1 MIGML
6 DPEYREVTEGYA
18 EVRNTFRLPS
28 REVVAG
34 LYVTD
39 GKITRQLTVR
49 VLRSGVVLHDGR
61 LGSLRRFK
69 EDVREVTS
77 GYECGVVVDGFND
90 IQDGDTLEFY
100 RKERVERTA

>member
-1 MIGML
+1 M
-6 DPEYREVTEGYA
+6 
-18 EVRNTFRLPS
+18 
-28 REVVAG
+28 VV
-34 LYVTD
+34 
-39 GKITRQLTVR
+39 
-49 VLRSGVVLHDGR
+49 HDGR

>member
-1 MIGML
+1 
-6 DPEYREVTEGYA
+6 
-18 EVRNTFRLPS
+18 
-28 REVVAG
+28 

-39 GKITRQLTVR
+39 GKINRQLTVR